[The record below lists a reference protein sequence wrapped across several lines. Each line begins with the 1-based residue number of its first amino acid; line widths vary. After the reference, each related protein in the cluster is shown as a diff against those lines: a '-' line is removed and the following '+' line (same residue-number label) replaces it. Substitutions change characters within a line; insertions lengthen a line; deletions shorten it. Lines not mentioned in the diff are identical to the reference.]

1 LSSRLDPEELRDVI
15 AVFYTCVADT
25 VAQFGG
31 HVSRYM
37 GDGALIFFGYPH
49 AFEDNAARAVRG
61 ALTLV
66 SNVAKLDVRTERLSV
81 RIGISTGLVVVGDIV
96 NVGAAKEQTAL
107 GDTPNLAARLQ
118 AVAEPDTIVIA
129 DSTKRLAGSLFE
141 YRDLGALT
149 LKGFAEPVAAW
160 QVVGEERSR
169 RRFSAHDSTPRP
181 PVLPQDSIEAR
192 PLVGR
197 VEELGLLHDVWKQVC
212 EGRGRVVLVSGDAGI
227 GKSHLVQALVSRL
240 GDEPHAHLEFRCSA
254 NYANSPL
261 YPVVALLPAVL
272 TWSRADGNEARLE
285 KLDAFCARHH
295 LPPGEALP
303 LLASLLSLPAS
314 GRYALPPMSPSS
326 RNSEPFSYWR

>member
-1 LSSRLDPEELRDVI
+1 MSSRLDPEELRDVI
-15 AVFYTCVADT
+15 AAFYTCVADT
-25 VAQFGG
+25 VAHFGG

-61 ALTLV
+61 ALALV
-66 SNVAKLDVRTERLSV
+66 SNVAKLHVGAERLSV
-81 RIGISTGLVVVGDIV
+81 RIGIATGLVVVGDIV
-96 NVGAAKEQTAL
+96 NVGAAREQTAL

-149 LKGFAEPVAAW
+149 LKGFTEPVVSW

-169 RRFSAHDSTPRP
+169 RRFTAHDSSKRP
-181 PVLPQDSIEAR
+181 PALPQDNVEAR

-197 VEELGLLHDVWKQVC
+197 VQELGLLHDTWKQVC

-227 GKSHLVQALVSRL
+227 GKSHLVQALVSQL

-261 YPVVALLPAVL
+261 YPVVALLPTVL
-272 TWSRADGNEARLE
+272 AWSRSRWERSQAR
-285 KLDAFCARHH
+285 KARRI
-295 LPPGEALP
+295 LRA
-303 LLASLLSLPAS
+303 
-314 GRYALPPMSPSS
+314 PSTAI
-326 RNSEPFSYWR
+326 R

>member
-1 LSSRLDPEELRDVI
+1 MPCQSCQATLPRGAKFCIECGAAAPSVCTGCGFTNLAQAAFCAECGVRLVAARRDKVNPAHAQPSPAADPQLVPSVERRQLTVLFCDLVGSTPLSSRLDPEELRDVI

-66 SNVAKLDVRTERLSV
+66 SSVAKLDVRTERLSV

-141 YRDLGALT
+141 YRD
-149 LKGFAEPVAAW
+149 
-160 QVVGEERSR
+160 
-169 RRFSAHDSTPRP
+169 
-181 PVLPQDSIEAR
+181 
-192 PLVGR
+192 
-197 VEELGLLHDVWKQVC
+197 
-212 EGRGRVVLVSGDAGI
+212 
-227 GKSHLVQALVSRL
+227 
-240 GDEPHAHLEFRCSA
+240 
-254 NYANSPL
+254 
-261 YPVVALLPAVL
+261 
-272 TWSRADGNEARLE
+272 
-285 KLDAFCARHH
+285 
-295 LPPGEALP
+295 
-303 LLASLLSLPAS
+303 
-314 GRYALPPMSPSS
+314 
-326 RNSEPFSYWR
+326 